1 MICHHHWTVN
11 ETKISKSKG
20 NYIPLKTLRNFYP
33 GELIRFFLLTHDTLQ
48 HDGNFAPKLV
58 VQSINQ
64 LADVYG
70 NLVMRSLGKNIAGP
84 LLDRKDSFSVNHSEE
99 TDKRLEQLTKGIVE
113 RYDAYAFCDGY
124 DLILNELKSVFLLFL
139 YII

>member
-1 MICHHHWTVN
+1 MICHNHWTVN
-11 ETKISKSKG
+11 EAKISKSKG
-20 NYIPLKTLRNFYP
+20 NYIPLRILRNYYP
-33 GELIRFFLLTHDTLQ
+33 GELIRYFLLTHDTLQ
-48 HDGNFAPKLV
+48 HDGNFSSKLV

-84 LLDRKDSFSVNHSEE
+84 LLEKRDSFSVKHSVE
-99 TDKRLEQLTKGIVE
+99 TDKRLKQLTKSVVE

-124 DLILNELKSVFLLFL
+124 DLILNELKSVFLFF
-139 YII
+139 

>member
-1 MICHHHWTVN
+1 MICHNHWTVN
-11 ETKISKSKG
+11 EAKISKSKG
-20 NYIPLKTLRNFYP
+20 NYIPLRTLRNYYP

-48 HDGNFAPKLV
+48 HDGNFSSKLV

-84 LLDRKDSFSVNHSEE
+84 LLEKRDSFSVKHSVE
-99 TDKRLEQLTKGIVE
+99 TDERLRQLTKSVVE

-124 DLILNELKSVFLLFL
+124 DLILNELKTVFLFF
-139 YII
+139 